1 MLYSRAMIEPCVRM
15 LPISV
20 TRPLAWENSC
30 VQVTVSDLQLD
41 HLYVVYPGDRQFPL
55 SKEVTA
61 AMPFA
66 ELGQT
71 ATA

>member
-1 MLYSRAMIEPCVRM
+1 M